1 MARFPLAIKV
11 FNVLVYIFLLGS
23 NVYSGLDPNNKN
35 NSPYGGKHITFISPA
50 PFVFGVWGLIHFLLG
65 GFVIYQW
72 FANQDL
78 VLDGINWHFVSIT
91 VLNVLWLALWESD
104 HLILAWITILI
115 TTIPVTIIYTILKQR
130 SRDVSL
136 NERIWIHAPFSLYHA
151 WITVISVIS
160 IFAAF
165 AHDKESS
172 DSEPSLIVKI
182 FVILSLL
189 GLAKLATVGYLYKG
203 EGDFSGSLVIAWYLY
218 GVAVEQ
224 NDAAIHWTALVLAII
239 NSIFIL
245 VSIVQKIRHRGEES
259 TPLLG

>member
-1 MARFPLAIKV
+1 MSCLAFLIVDYQYIIIYLFSLTKATMARFPLAIKV

-136 NERIWIHAPFSLYHA
+136 NEP
-151 WITVISVIS
+151 
-160 IFAAF
+160 
-165 AHDKESS
+165 
-172 DSEPSLIVKI
+172 
-182 FVILSLL
+182 
-189 GLAKLATVGYLYKG
+189 TVGYLYKG